1 MEVRSMN
8 EALAALYALQQ
19 IDSALAR
26 ANKKLQA
33 LDAGQAEQSAADS
46 ARATFDQIS
55 QTAHDTHGSLK
66 DSELE
71 LQSVEKKQKD
81 HESKLYGGM
90 VQNPKELSAMQD
102 EIEALGRQRS
112 KLDERILTLME
123 DVEKRRAEEAQAKE
137 VLDRAEAALA
147 AKLTE
152 YKSAARVLTKEIRA
166 QTNQRSEAVKPIPA
180 ALLKRYDSFRAAK
193 QGVAIG
199 KLEDGRCGA
208 CHTNLPSNL
217 IRRAETTESV
227 ELCENCGRMLFA
239 E

>member
-1 MEVRSMN
+1 MN

-26 ANKKLQA
+26 ANRKLQS
-33 LDAGQAEQSAADS
+33 LDAGQAEQATADT
-46 ARATFDQIS
+46 ARAAFDQIS
-55 QTAHDTHGSLK
+55 QTAHNTHGSLK

-71 LQSVEKKQKD
+71 LQSVEKKRKD
-81 HESKLYGGM
+81 HETKLYGGM
-90 VQNPKELSAMQD
+90 IQNPKELSAMQD
-102 EIEALGRQRS
+102 EIEALGRQQG
-112 KLDERILTLME
+112 KLDERILSLME
-123 DVEKRRAEEAQAKE
+123 DVEKRRTEEAQAKDA
-137 VLDRAEAALA
+137 LDRAEAALT
-147 AKLTE
+147 AKLAA
-152 YKSAARVLTKEIRA
+152 YKAAARVLSKEIRSL
-166 QTNQRSEAVKPIPA
+166 TSQRSEAVKPIAP
-180 ALLKRYDSFRAAK
+180 ALLKRYDSFRAGK